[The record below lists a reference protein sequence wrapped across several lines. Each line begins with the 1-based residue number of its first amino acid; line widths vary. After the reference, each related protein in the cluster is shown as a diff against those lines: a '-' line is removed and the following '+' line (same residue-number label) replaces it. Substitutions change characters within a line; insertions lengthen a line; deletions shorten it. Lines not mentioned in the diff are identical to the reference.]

1 MLVQKCP
8 VVYIFV
14 RFINCLQKTT
24 TLFDILIFM
33 FSIYRPKEP
42 KKTKTMP
49 RQSSSLLDW
58 LKWFPIQAIAL
69 AVILGLL
76 YLASPESL
84 HKLIDFS
91 LRFSPELKYVNGPP
105 PV

>member
-1 MLVQKCP
+1 MYGYSFL
-8 VVYIFV
+8 
-14 RFINCLQKTT
+14 LQE
-24 TLFDILIFM
+24 LLYDSFM
-33 FSIYRPKEP
+33 FCVHRPKEP
-42 KKTKTMP
+42 KMKKIPVSKAMP
-49 RQSSSLLDW
+49 RPQSSSLFDW

-69 AVILGLL
+69 AVILGLI

-84 HKLIDFS
+84 HKLLDFS